1 MRGGTFK
8 GTAMCAGLLREHL
21 LGSPYVHNNNSLII
35 FYWTQNEEPLFVCI
49 KKNYTKQIHIFIL
62 IQIIFIELQVC
73 ICTCNF
79 IELW

>member
-49 KKNYTKQIHIFIL
+49 KKMIPSRNIFLL
-62 IQIIFIELQVC
+62 IWTICIELQVC